1 MAERGPRRRKRRH
14 SLNQTVTLDGTPL
27 FRGHRL
33 MLLDAAKHGWKGKVN
48 SADRRKGIPEK
59 YGKLSQYAL
68 YMGWLAG
75 KAGYAPANR
84 PGRSTHELRSDSV
97 AYRGPVGRPLAWWQL
112 GLDVT
117 ESDQLLA
124 ILNRLGYDA
133 FRPYSAGSERHHI
146 NLRKSP
152 RRNLIKRGKW
162 ERPL

>member
-1 MAERGPRRRKRRH
+1 MRKRRNR
-14 SLNQTVTLDGTPL
+14 LDQTVTLNGTPL

-33 MLLDAAKHGWKGKVN
+33 MLRDAAKHGWTGVVN
-48 SADRRKGIPEK
+48 SADRRKGVPER

-75 KAGYAPANR
+75 KAGFNPANP
-84 PGRSTHELRSDSV
+84 PGRSTHELRSDAV

-117 ESDQLLA
+117 NADQLLTV
-124 ILNRLGYDA
+124 LNRLGYDA

-146 NLRKSP
+146 NLRRSP
-152 RRNLIKRGKW
+152 RRNLIKRKQW
-162 ERPL
+162 RR